1 MRKYADLKEPLPRED
16 GDPVVRIMLCE
27 AEEGTYLF
35 EYDSADALQCCADLL
50 YESAEEAYE
59 EWNALITESGWTE
72 IEDPLPG
79 CQHDTFYGLTGLG
92 DLIVTCQS
100 KHSRNRRAGHL
111 MGQGW
116 TMDAATKE
124 VGQVV
129 EGIYSAKAG
138 LALGRKYGVDIPI
151 IEETNRVLFENK
163 PATKALEDLMTRNRT
178 MEYPGI
184 VWMS

>member
-79 CQHDTFYGLTGLG
+79 CQHDAF
-92 DLIVTCQS
+92 
-100 KHSRNRRAGHL
+100 
-111 MGQGW
+111 
-116 TMDAATKE
+116 
-124 VGQVV
+124 
-129 EGIYSAKAG
+129 
-138 LALGRKYGVDIPI
+138 IPL
-151 IEETNRVLFENK
+151 RVKKGEDGK
-163 PATKALEDLMTRNRT
+163 PAWG
-178 MEYPGI
+178 EYETLRDGEWVRYEP
-184 VWMS
+184 